1 MKVYLAHP
9 VRGDEDWHQIISDI
23 CWSVSTN
30 IEIMDPFAY
39 TPKAEDDPEQRKVFS
54 KLILDVNVRLIER
67 ANLIIAVIDN
77 RDMGVV
83 WEMGYAHAMRTD
95 IITVSAHDYDNNIM
109 LQSSVLAHVKN
120 IHENARVLRA
130 IINTVIGSRS

>member
-9 VRGDEDWHQIISDI
+9 VNADEYWHQIISDI
-23 CWSVSTN
+23 CWSVSPD

-54 KLILDVNVRLIER
+54 KLILDVNMRLIER
-67 ANLIIAVIDN
+67 ASLVIAVIDN

-120 IHENARVLRA
+120 IHENAKVLRA